1 MSVSMWLYLSLC
13 LSLLL
18 SLGFL
23 SDFLSKLQH
32 LTVETMKIVILK
44 YQDLVIIRV
53 DFVLFCFV
61 FKKSGKGG
69 CFCFCLAP
77 SKLSSLLDSIQSM
90 TE

>member
-1 MSVSMWLYLSLC
+1 MWLYLSLC

-18 SLGFL
+18 SLLAFYL
-23 SDFLSKLQH
+23 RRLQH
-32 LTVETMKIVILK
+32 LTVVTVKIVILK

-53 DFVLFCFV
+53 DFVLFCF